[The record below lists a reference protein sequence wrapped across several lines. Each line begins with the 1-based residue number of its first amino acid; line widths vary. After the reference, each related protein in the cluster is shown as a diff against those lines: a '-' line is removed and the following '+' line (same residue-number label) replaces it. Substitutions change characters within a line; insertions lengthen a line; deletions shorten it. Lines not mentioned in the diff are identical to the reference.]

1 MEKILK
7 SSKAC
12 HKAASLSSPC
22 SDFISSLA
30 TAMAGNTGVALLG
43 AHILLL
49 FPWEPK
55 GGQCCAQTEGI
66 YMNVCNVVFSVLPG
80 TFSAYL

>member
-1 MEKILK
+1 
-7 SSKAC
+7 
-12 HKAASLSSPC
+12 
-22 SDFISSLA
+22 
-30 TAMAGNTGVALLG
+30 MAGDMAGVALLG

-49 FPWEPK
+49 FPWELK
-55 GGQCCAQTEGI
+55 GGQCCEQTEGI